1 MLETLGIVQVRQD
14 NDAVRGKLAR
24 RLGGKSL
31 LEWVV
36 RRATDCQRLDGVV
49 VVLTDSP
56 EDCRLAELVPTDVP
70 VCLGGERDELARVSA
85 VLDRYPAHSAVNI
98 NVDYP
103 FIDPVLIDRL
113 VSTAAAHPASDYISY
128 CARNGRPALLSP
140 LGGLAE
146 WFRVKAL
153 RKADREAKHAPDR
166 DQATRYLYSH
176 PEKFNLRL
184 IPMPLELDRDDV
196 RLTIDSEEDWDLAQ
210 TVLEALGPDH
220 LDWQRISG
228 LLDHQPAL
236 RERMAELNRAG
247 V

>member
-1 MLETLGIVQVRQD
+1 MLETLGIVQVRQG

-49 VVLTDSP
+49 VVLSDSL
-56 EDCRLAELVPTDVP
+56 EDRRLAELVPTDVP
-70 VCLGGERDELARVSA
+70 VFLGGQRDELARVSA
-85 VLDRYPAHSAVNI
+85 AFERFPAHAAVNI
-98 NVDYP
+98 NVAAP

-128 CARNGRPALLSP
+128 CAQIGRPAILSP

-146 WFRVKAL
+146 WFRAKAL
-153 RKADREAKHAPDR
+153 RKADRDAKHAADR

-184 IPMPLELDRDDV
+184 IPVPPELDCDDV
-196 RLTIDSEEDWDLAQ
+196 RLTIDSEEDWELAQ

-220 LDWQRISG
+220 LDWQRIAG
-228 LLDHQPAL
+228 LLDNQPGL
-236 RERMAELNRAG
+236 RERMPELNRAG